1 VSDPR
6 EARADAPPAGPAGT
20 PRRSPLFRSFQL
32 IALTAVVGL
41 LALLVWRLTAANRGA
56 ELVNAIRNNKRPAA
70 PAFTLQ
76 FIWTNGETWPAR
88 LRPLLGAEKLSLS
101 DLRGRP
107 VVLNFWASWCGPCK
121 EEAPRLAAAAAAN
134 AGSVLFLGVDV
145 QDLKSDAGRFLHHHN
160 VRYPS
165 VQDNDGQTYNGYG
178 LTGVPETFWLN
189 ARGRI
194 VAHFAGPVS
203 SEQLADGV
211 ALAKQ
216 RR

>member
-1 VSDPR
+1 VSDAPD
-6 EARADAPPAGPAGT
+6 ARADAPAVKRG
-20 PRRSPLFRSFQL
+20 RSPLFRALQL
-32 IALTAVVGL
+32 ITLTAVFGL

-56 ELVNAIRNNKRPAA
+56 ELVNAIRSNKRPAA

-76 FIWTNGETWPAR
+76 LIWTNGETWPAR
-88 LRPLLGAEKLSLS
+88 LRPRLRAEKLSLS
-101 DLRGRP
+101 ELRGRP

>member
-1 VSDPR
+1 VSDEPNTR
-6 EARADAPPAGPAGT
+6 DDTPVAMPAEKR
-20 PRRSPLFRSFQL
+20 RRSPLFRAFQL
-32 IALTAVVGL
+32 VALTAVFGL
-41 LALLVWRLTAANRGA
+41 LALLVWRLTVANRGA
-56 ELVNAIRNNKRPAA
+56 ELVNEIRANKRPAA

-76 FIWTNGETWPAR
+76 VIWTNGETWPAR
-88 LRPLLGAEKLSLS
+88 LRRLLDAEKLSLR

-145 QDLKSDAGRFLHHHN
+145 QDLKSDARRFLRHHD

-165 VQDNDGQTYNGYG
+165 VQDNGGQTYSGYG

-189 ARGRI
+189 APGRI

-203 SEQLADGV
+203 SKQLADGV
-211 ALAKQ
+211 ALAEQ
-216 RR
+216 PR